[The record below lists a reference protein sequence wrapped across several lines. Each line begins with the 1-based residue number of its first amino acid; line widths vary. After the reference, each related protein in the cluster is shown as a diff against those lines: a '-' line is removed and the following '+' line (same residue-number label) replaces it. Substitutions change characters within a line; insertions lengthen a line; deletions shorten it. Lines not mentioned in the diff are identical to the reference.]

1 MTDLLTSAA
10 KTGLTVSD
18 RARENRFFV
27 RRLLARKQPDFAAAL
42 EAAVAEIALAKT
54 VRAETAERE
63 ALSRDGPGGRFVS
76 F

>member
-42 EAAVAEIALAKT
+42 EAALAETAL
-54 VRAETAERE
+54 AETAERE
-63 ALSRDGPGGRFVS
+63 ALSRGGPGTRFVS